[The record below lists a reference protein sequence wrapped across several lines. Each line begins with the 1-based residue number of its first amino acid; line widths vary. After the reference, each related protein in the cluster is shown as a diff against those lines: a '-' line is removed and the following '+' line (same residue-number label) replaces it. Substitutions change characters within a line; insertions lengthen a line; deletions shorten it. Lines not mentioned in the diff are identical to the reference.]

1 MEKTIKKYVGFLS
14 LVFLFAMWATA
25 VHSQKT
31 FDFTERAW
39 TNPFEESPYTISGAK
54 AGGSFAPVYNS
65 NSHDVRFYGL
75 NTMTVKDSS
84 GKMCKIVFHISEHGL
99 IRWAALEATVG
110 KVTADVKNKTA
121 TWESPNGEGVSE
133 LTLTVAQLG
142 EYGTEKNYAGQFCFS
157 KIEIYEASGASSNA
171 PSVSFGDNEGKTFT
185 FLAGK
190 NEQFVT
196 PKATV
201 TPSDATGSMSYA
213 SSDEETVTVDSEGQL
228 TFTNTKFDAEA
239 TITAKWIGSGD
250 SPNSNNSAS
259 YKVVNKKIPTTIAFE
274 DGVEDATY
282 TVKNGESFT
291 GHLASLAT
299 KNAEG
304 EMEYSSSNTSVA
316 SVDNATGDIE
326 IKGVGAAI
334 ITAQF
339 KGSGVYANSNKVS
352 YFIVCK
358 GDYIF
363 YESFDKSAGIGGND
377 GVWSGINSSSSS
389 SAVYDN
395 DGWSAKVA
403 TGANGCVRAGTLNA
417 VGSFTTPNI
426 ALSADGVLT
435 FKAGGWLTDANSLI
449 VTISNGQLTYNGS
462 TSKKQTLPLVEGKWT
477 EYTMKISGTQN
488 FNITFTTDKKRFFLD
503 EVMVTDGVN
512 LSEAT
517 DNSIPDISDVKVV
530 LKRTMVQN
538 EWNTLCLPFA
548 VSHEQAVE
556 AFGED
561 VVIAELDDAASV
573 EANVLSFKKA
583 TEIEAAK
590 PYLVK
595 PSKKSPADGYV
606 FEVVSVN
613 SSWPSYAITTGGVG
627 FVGIYNPTDICKDVQ
642 MVEDISEGCFA
653 AFLGDGNKLYRASD
667 NGSKMKG
674 FRAYF
679 AIPESSDAA
688 LLRISVD
695 GTATSVIGIKAGTRD
710 ADTVIYNIQGQRIN
724 GKASGVYI
732 KNGRKYVAK

>member
-1 MEKTIKKYVGFLS
+1 MKKTIKKYVGFLS

-25 VHSQKT
+25 VHAQKT
-31 FDFTERAW
+31 FDFTERTW
-39 TNPFEESPYTISGAK
+39 TNPFEESPYTISGDR
-54 AGGSFAPVYNS
+54 AGGGNDPYYSTGK
-65 NSHDVRFYGL
+65 DVRFYGM

-84 GKMCKIVFHISEHGL
+84 GKMCKIVFHISENGL
-99 IRWAALEATVG
+99 KRWAALDATVG

-133 LTLTVAQLG
+133 LTLTVARLG
-142 EYGTEKNYAGQFCFS
+142 EYGTEKNMPGQFCFS

-228 TFTNTKFDAEA
+228 AFTNTKFDAEA

-326 IKGVGAAI
+326 IKGVGTAI

-339 KGSGVYANSNKVS
+339 KGSGVYANSNTVS
-352 YFIVCK
+352 YIIVCK

-363 YESFDKSAGIGGND
+363 YESFDKNVGIGGND
-377 GVWSGINSSSSS
+377 GVWNGINSAS
-389 SAVYDN
+389 SAIYDN

-403 TGANGCVRAGTLNA
+403 AGANGCVRAGTSSM
-417 VGSFTTPNI
+417 VGSFTTPDI

-435 FKAGGWLTDANSLI
+435 FKAGGWLNDANSLI
-449 VTISNGQLTYNGS
+449 VTISNGQLTYNGN
-462 TSKKQTLPLVEGKWT
+462 TSKKQTLKLVEGKWT
-477 EYTMKISGTQN
+477 EYTMKISGTQK
-488 FNITFTTDKKRFFLD
+488 FNITFTADKKRFFLD

-548 VSHEQAVE
+548 VSHEQVVE
-556 AFGED
+556 AFGKD

-595 PSKKSPADGYV
+595 PSKESPADGYV
-606 FEVVSVN
+606 FEGVSVN
-613 SSWPSYAITTGGVG
+613 SSWPGVAITTGGVG
-627 FVGIYNPTDICKDVQ
+627 FVGIYNPTDICKNVQ
-642 MVEDISEGCFA
+642 MGEDIPEGSFA
-653 AFLGDGNKLYRASD
+653 AFLGDGNKLYRAND

-679 AIPESSDAA
+679 AVPESSDAA

-695 GTATSVIGIKAGTRD
+695 GTATSVIGIKAGKRD

>member
-1 MEKTIKKYVGFLS
+1 MKKTIKKYVGFLS

-25 VHSQKT
+25 VHAQKT
-31 FDFTERAW
+31 FDFTERTW
-39 TNPFEESPYTISGAK
+39 TNPFEESPYTISGDR
-54 AGGSFAPVYNS
+54 AGGGNDPYYSTGK
-65 NSHDVRFYGL
+65 DVRFYGM

-84 GKMCKIVFHISEHGL
+84 GKMCKIVFHISENGL
-99 IRWAALEATVG
+99 KRWAALDATVG

-133 LTLTVAQLG
+133 LTLTVARLG
-142 EYGTEKNYAGQFCFS
+142 EYGTEKNMPGQFCFS

-228 TFTNTKFDAEA
+228 AFTNTKFDAEA

-326 IKGVGAAI
+326 IKGVGTAI

-339 KGSGVYANSNKVS
+339 KGSGVYANSNTVS
-352 YFIVCK
+352 YIIVCK

-363 YESFDKSAGIGGND
+363 YESFDKNVGIGGND
-377 GVWSGINSSSSS
+377 GVWNGINSAS
-389 SAVYDN
+389 SAIYDN

-403 TGANGCVRAGTLNA
+403 AGANGCVRAGTSSM
-417 VGSFTTPNI
+417 VGSFTTPDI

-435 FKAGGWLTDANSLI
+435 FKAGGWLNDANSLI
-449 VTISNGQLTYNGS
+449 VTISNGQLTYNGN
-462 TSKKQTLPLVEGKWT
+462 TSKKQTLKLVEGKWT
-477 EYTMKISGTQN
+477 EYTMKISGTQK
-488 FNITFTTDKKRFFLD
+488 FNITFTADKKRFFLD

-548 VSHEQAVE
+548 VSHEQVVE
-556 AFGED
+556 AFGKD

-595 PSKKSPADGYV
+595 PSKESPADGYV
-606 FEVVSVN
+606 FEGVSVN
-613 SSWPSYAITTGGVG
+613 SSWPGVAITTGGVG
-627 FVGIYNPTDICKDVQ
+627 FVGIYNPTDICKNVQ
-642 MVEDISEGCFA
+642 MGEDIPECSFA
-653 AFLGDGNKLYRASD
+653 AFLGDGNKLYRAND

-679 AIPESSDAA
+679 AVPESSDAA

-695 GTATSVIGIKAGTRD
+695 GTATSVIGIKAGKRD

>member
-1 MEKTIKKYVGFLS
+1 MKKTIKKYVGFLS

-25 VHSQKT
+25 VHSQKI
-31 FDFTERAW
+31 FDFTERTW
-39 TNPFEESPYTISGAK
+39 TNPFEESPYTISGDR
-54 AGGSFAPVYNS
+54 AGGDYAPYYS
-65 NSHDVRFYGL
+65 TGKDVRFYGM

-84 GKMCKIVFHISEHGL
+84 GKMCKIVFHISENGL
-99 IRWAALEATVG
+99 KRWAALDATVG

-133 LTLTVAQLG
+133 LTLTVARLG
-142 EYGTEKNYAGQFCFS
+142 EYGTEKNMPGQFCFS

-228 TFTNTKFDAEA
+228 AFTNTKFDAEA

-326 IKGVGAAI
+326 IKGVGTAI

-339 KGSGVYANSNKVS
+339 KGSGVYANSNTVS
-352 YFIVCK
+352 YIIVCK

-363 YESFDKSAGIGGND
+363 YESFDKNVGIGGND
-377 GVWSGINSSSSS
+377 GVWNGINSASS
-389 SAVYDN
+389 VIYDN
-395 DGWSAKVA
+395 DEWSAKVA
-403 TGANGCVRAGTLNA
+403 AGANGCVRAGTSSM
-417 VGSFTTPNI
+417 VGSFTTPDI

-435 FKAGGWLTDANSLI
+435 FKAGGWLKDANSLI

-462 TSKKQTLPLVEGKWT
+462 TSKKQTLKLVEEKWT
-477 EYTMKISGTQN
+477 EYTMKISGTQK
-488 FNITFTTDKKRFFLD
+488 FNITFTADKKRFFLD

-548 VSHEQAVE
+548 VSHEQVVE
-556 AFGED
+556 AFGKD

-595 PSKKSPADGYV
+595 PSKESPADGYV
-606 FEVVSVN
+606 FEGVSVN
-613 SSWPSYAITTGGVG
+613 SSWPGVAITTGRVG
-627 FVGIYNPTDICKDVQ
+627 FVGIYNPTDICKNVQ
-642 MVEDISEGCFA
+642 MGEDIPEGSFA
-653 AFLGDGNKLYRASD
+653 AFLGDGNKLYRAND

-679 AIPESSDAA
+679 AVPESNDAA

-695 GTATSVIGIKAGTRD
+695 GTATSVIGIKAGKRD

>member
-31 FDFTERAW
+31 FDFTERTW
-39 TNPFEESPYTISGAK
+39 TNPFEESPYTISGDR
-54 AGGSFAPVYNS
+54 AGGDNAPYYSAVK
-65 NSHDVRFYGL
+65 DVRFYGM

-84 GKMCKIVFHISEHGL
+84 GKMCKIVFHISENGL
-99 IRWAALEATVG
+99 KRWAALDATVG

-133 LTLTVAQLG
+133 LTLTVARLG
-142 EYGTEKNYAGQFCFS
+142 EYGTEKNMPGQFCFS

-201 TPSDATGSMSYA
+201 TPSDAIGSMSYA

-228 TFTNTKFDAEA
+228 TFTNTKFDTEA
-239 TITAKWIGSGD
+239 AITAKWIGSGD

-259 YKVVNKKIPTTIAFE
+259 YKVVNKKIPTTISFE
-274 DGVEDATY
+274 DGVENATY

-291 GHLASLAT
+291 GHLAYLVT
-299 KNAEG
+299 KDAEG

-326 IKGVGAAI
+326 IKGVGTAI

-339 KGSGVYANSNKVS
+339 KGSDVYANSNTVS
-352 YFIVCK
+352 YIIVCK

-363 YESFDKSAGIGGND
+363 YESFDKNAGIGGND
-377 GVWSGINSSSSS
+377 NVWNGINSAS

-403 TGANGCVRAGTLNA
+403 AGANGCVRAGTSSM
-417 VGSFTTPNI
+417 VGSFTTPDI

-435 FKAGGWLTDANSLI
+435 FKAGGWLGDANSLI
-449 VTISNGQLTYNGS
+449 VTVSDGQLTYNGS
-462 TSKKQTLPLVEGKWT
+462 TSKKQTLKLVEGVWT
-477 EYTMKISGTQN
+477 EYTMKISSTQK
-488 FNITFTTDKKRFFLD
+488 FNITFTADKKRFFLD

-595 PSKKSPADGYV
+595 PSKEAPADGYV
-606 FEVVSVN
+606 FEGVFVN
-613 SSWPSYAITTGGVG
+613 SSRPDAAITTGGVG
-627 FVGIYNPTDICKDVQ
+627 FVGIYNPTDICKDV
-642 MVEDISEGCFA
+642 EYISEGCFA
-653 AFLGDGNKLYRASD
+653 AFLGDGNKLYRAND

-679 AIPESSDAA
+679 AVPESSDAA

>member
-14 LVFLFAMWATA
+14 LVFLFAMWTTA

-31 FDFTERAW
+31 FDFTERTW
-39 TNPFEESPYTISGAK
+39 TNPFEESPYTISGDK
-54 AGGSFAPVYNS
+54 AGGENAPYYSSGN
-65 NSHDVRFYGL
+65 DVRFYGL
-75 NTMTVKDSS
+75 NTMTVKDFS
-84 GKMCKIVFHISEHGL
+84 GKMCKIVFYISENGL
-99 IRWAALEATVG
+99 KRWAALDATVG
-110 KVTADVKNKTA
+110 EVTVDVKNKTA
-121 TWESPNGEGVSE
+121 TWKSPNGVGVSE
-133 LTLTVAQLG
+133 LTLTVARLS
-142 EYGTEKNYAGQFCFS
+142 EYGTEKNSGGQFCFS

-201 TPSDATGSMSYA
+201 TPSDVIGSMSYA

-274 DGVEDATY
+274 DGVEKATY

-291 GHLASLAT
+291 GYRASLAT
-299 KNAEG
+299 KDAEG
-304 EMEYSSSNTSVA
+304 EMEYSSSDTSVA
-316 SVDNATGDIE
+316 DVDNATGDIE
-326 IKGVGAAI
+326 IKGVGTAI

-339 KGSGVYANSNKVS
+339 KGSGVYANSNTVS
-352 YFIVCK
+352 YTIVCK

-363 YESFDKSAGIGGND
+363 YESFDKNAGIGGND
-377 GVWSGINSSSSS
+377 NVWGGINSAP

-395 DGWSAKVA
+395 DGWSYKVA
-403 TGANGCVRAGTLNA
+403 AGANGCVRAGTSNT
-417 VGSFTTPNI
+417 VGSFTTPDI
-426 ALSADGVLT
+426 TLSADGVLT
-435 FKAGGWLTDANSLI
+435 FKASGWLNDANSLI

-462 TSKKQTLPLVEGKWT
+462 TSKKQTLKLVNGEWA
-477 EYTMKISGTQN
+477 EYTMKISGTQK

-503 EVMVTDGVN
+503 EVMVSDGVN
-512 LSEAT
+512 LSETA

-538 EWNTLCLPFA
+538 EWNTLFLPFA

-561 VVIAELDDAASV
+561 VVIAELDETASV
-573 EANVLSFKKA
+573 EANVISFKKA

-595 PSKKSPADGYV
+595 PSKESPTDGYV
-606 FEVVSVN
+606 FEGVSVY
-613 SSWPSYAITTGGVG
+613 SSWSDVAFTAGRVG
-627 FVGIYNPTDICKDVQ
+627 FVGIYNPMDICRD
-642 MVEDISEGCFA
+642 VEDISEDRFA

-679 AIPESSDAA
+679 AVPESSDAT

-695 GTATSVIGIKAGTRD
+695 GTATSVIGVKAGTRD

>member
-1 MEKTIKKYVGFLS
+1 MKKTIKKYVGFLS

-25 VHSQKT
+25 VHAQKT
-31 FDFTERAW
+31 FDFTERTW
-39 TNPFEESPYTISGAK
+39 TNPFEESPYTISGDR
-54 AGGSFAPVYNS
+54 AGGGNDPYYSTGK
-65 NSHDVRFYGL
+65 DVRFYGM

-84 GKMCKIVFHISEHGL
+84 GKMCKIVFHISENGL
-99 IRWAALEATVG
+99 KRWAALDATVG

-133 LTLTVAQLG
+133 LTLTVARLG
-142 EYGTEKNYAGQFCFS
+142 EYGTEKNMPGQFCFS

-228 TFTNTKFDAEA
+228 AFTNTKFDAEA

-326 IKGVGAAI
+326 IKGVGTAI

-339 KGSGVYANSNKVS
+339 KGSGVYANSNTVS
-352 YFIVCK
+352 YIIVCK

-363 YESFDKSAGIGGND
+363 YESFDKNVGIGGND
-377 GVWSGINSSSSS
+377 GVWNGINSAS
-389 SAVYDN
+389 SAIYDN

-403 TGANGCVRAGTLNA
+403 AGANGCVRAGTSSM
-417 VGSFTTPNI
+417 VGSFTTPDI

-435 FKAGGWLTDANSLI
+435 FKAGGWLNDANSLI
-449 VTISNGQLTYNGS
+449 VTISNGQLTYNGN
-462 TSKKQTLPLVEGKWT
+462 TSKKQTLKLVEGKWT
-477 EYTMKISGTQN
+477 EYTMKISGTQK
-488 FNITFTTDKKRFFLD
+488 FNITFTADKKRFFLD

-538 EWNTLCLPFA
+538 ERNTLCLPFA
-548 VSHEQAVE
+548 VSHEQVVE
-556 AFGED
+556 AFGKD

-595 PSKKSPADGYV
+595 PSKESPADGYV
-606 FEVVSVN
+606 FEGVSVN
-613 SSWPSYAITTGGVG
+613 SSWPGVAITTGGVG
-627 FVGIYNPTDICKDVQ
+627 FVGIYNPTDICKNVQ
-642 MVEDISEGCFA
+642 MGEDIPEGSFA
-653 AFLGDGNKLYRASD
+653 AFLGDGNKLYRAND

-679 AIPESSDAA
+679 AVPESSDAA

-695 GTATSVIGIKAGTRD
+695 GTATSVIGIKAGKRD